1 MKILK
6 TGIFKNDPNFVWVNM
21 KVINSPKLS
30 TKDKDIYFAICAFLN
45 DSVKLFPSMGQ
56 INYSDKTIK
65 QIAEIAKESESI
77 TKRTISKFIN
87 EGFFELQEKRSN

>member
-77 TKRTISKFIN
+77 TKRTISNFIN
-87 EGFFELQEKRSN
+87 EGFFELKEKRSN

>member
-65 QIAEIAKESESI
+65 QIAEIAKESEPN